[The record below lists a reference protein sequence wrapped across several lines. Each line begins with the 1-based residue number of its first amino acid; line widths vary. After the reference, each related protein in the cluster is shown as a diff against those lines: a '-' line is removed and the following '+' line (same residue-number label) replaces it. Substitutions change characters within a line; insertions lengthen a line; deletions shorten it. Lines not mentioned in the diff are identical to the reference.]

1 MKITR
6 DTQTMARRL
15 LKWCMPAGM
24 LDEDRVRRV
33 SALMSAGRL
42 RNRLPLLVA
51 FTRLVGIQ
59 IARRTATI
67 RSAVGLTD
75 AEKAAIAAR
84 LEARYGAGLIYSWQ
98 TDPSLIAGIR
108 VRVSDD
114 VTDGSV
120 RARIARLEQIGQH

>member
-15 LKWCMPAGM
+15 LRWCMPGGM
-24 LDEDRVRRV
+24 LDEGRVRKV
-33 SALMSAGRL
+33 SELMGRGRH

-51 FTRLVGIQ
+51 FTRLVALQ
-59 IARRTATI
+59 LAKRSASI
-67 RSAVGLTD
+67 RSAVELTD
-75 AEKAAIAAR
+75 AEKAAIAAK
-84 LEARYGAGLIYSWQ
+84 LEARYGRGLIYSWQ
-98 TDPSLIAGIR
+98 TDPALIAGIR